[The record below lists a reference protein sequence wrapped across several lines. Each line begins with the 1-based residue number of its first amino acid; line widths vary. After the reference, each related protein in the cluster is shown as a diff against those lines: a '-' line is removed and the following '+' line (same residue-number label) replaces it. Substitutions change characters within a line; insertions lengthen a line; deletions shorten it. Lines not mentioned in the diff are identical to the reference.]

1 MRRSTSRR
9 IRALVTLGVGLF
21 AACAPYH
28 TGGSAA
34 GDLGATIYFKNE
46 SFDQVAVYAVLSGVQ
61 KSRIGTVMAGRTDT
75 LALSPSIVGS
85 PSGLTIL
92 VRPLGRDFTA
102 EIGPITINPGEAF
115 DVALPP
121 NQRMLVM
128 LPARR

>member
-1 MRRSTSRR
+1 MSRR
-9 IRALVTLGVGLF
+9 IRALVTLGAGLF

-34 GDLGATIYFKNE
+34 GDLGAKLYFKNE
-46 SFDQVAVYAVLSGVQ
+46 SLDQVAVYAVLGGVQ
-61 KSRIGTVMAGRTDT
+61 TSRIGTVMPGRVDT

-85 PSGLTIL
+85 SSGVTIL

-102 EIGPITINPGEAF
+102 EVGPISIYPG
-115 DVALPP
+115 DALEVGLPM
-121 NQRMLVM
+121 NQRMLVV